1 MAQTRWP
8 TEIVQSASRKSPEV
22 VTQQM
27 STGIA
32 SDSASLENEDW
43 PSRLREG
50 AEHRDKA
57 IEELRNYLL
66 RGLTRSL
73 THRYGGK
80 IQVEDVAQVALMKIL
95 GAIETFQ
102 GKSRFTTW
110 AMSIATR
117 IGISELRRHYYRD
130 VSLDRSTEGD
140 NVRFDVEDAGA
151 SSAELEAEKQTMFS
165 LLEKL
170 IDECLSEK
178 QKIAIRGSLNGLPI
192 EEIAVRLDSNRNAV
206 YKLVHDARLR
216 LRQGFEANGFYAAD
230 FASALH

>member
-1 MAQTRWP
+1 MGNGNDF
-8 TEIVQSASRKSPEV
+8 V
-22 VTQQM
+22 
-27 STGIA
+27 
-32 SDSASLENEDW
+32 SLIDEDW
-43 PSRLREG
+43 PRRLREG
-50 AEHRDKA
+50 AGDRDKA
-57 IEELRNYLL
+57 IEELRSYML

-95 GAIETFQ
+95 GALETFE

-130 VSLDRSTEGD
+130 VSLDRSTAGD
-140 NVRFDVEDAGA
+140 NLRFDIVDSAIQ
-151 SSAELEAEKQTMFS
+151 SAEQAAQKQTMFT
-165 LLEKL
+165 LLQKL
-170 IDECLSEK
+170 IDEYLSEK

-216 LRQGFEANGFYAAD
+216 LRQGFEANGFYAED
-230 FASALH
+230 FASTLL

>member
-1 MAQTRWP
+1 MGNGNDF
-8 TEIVQSASRKSPEV
+8 V
-22 VTQQM
+22 
-27 STGIA
+27 
-32 SDSASLENEDW
+32 SLIDEDW
-43 PSRLREG
+43 PRRLREG
-50 AEHRDKA
+50 AGDRDKA
-57 IEELRNYLL
+57 IEELRSYML

-95 GAIETFQ
+95 GALETFE

-130 VSLDRSTEGD
+130 VSLDQSTAGD
-140 NVRFDVEDAGA
+140 NLRFDIVDSAIQ
-151 SSAELEAEKQTMFS
+151 SAEQAAQKQTMFT
-165 LLEKL
+165 LLQKL
-170 IDECLSEK
+170 IDEYLSEK

-216 LRQGFEANGFYAAD
+216 LRQGFEANGFYAED
-230 FASALH
+230 FASTLL

>member
-1 MAQTRWP
+1 MG
-8 TEIVQSASRKSPEV
+8 E
-22 VTQQM
+22 
-27 STGIA
+27 GN
-32 SDSASLENEDW
+32 DSVSLKDEDW
-43 PSRLREG
+43 PVRLREG
-50 AEHRDKA
+50 AEDRDKA
-57 IEELRNYLL
+57 IEELRSYLL

-80 IQVEDVAQVALMKIL
+80 IQVEDVAQVALMRIL
-95 GAIETFQ
+95 GALGTFQ
-102 GKSRFTTW
+102 GRSRFTTW

-130 VSLDRSTEGD
+130 VSLDQSTEGG
-140 NVRFDVEDAGA
+140 NARFDVEDSAME
-151 SSAELEAEKQTMFS
+151 SAEQAAQKQSMFT
-165 LLEKL
+165 LLQKL

-216 LRQGFEANGFYAAD
+216 LRQGFEANGFYAED
-230 FASALH
+230 FASTLL